1 MLSGKLLTAAVVIS
15 AMFAIAFVVRSAPPA
30 VPVVPKAK
38 ANLNFVVKD
47 SNGNAV
53 NLASFAGKPLLL
65 NMWATWCGPCKIETP
80 QLMAL
85 ADKYR
90 DRGLAVVGLNVD
102 DDPEDVL
109 GFAKEFKVNYPMLVG
124 KGQTG
129 LLEAVGYEG
138 ELPLSLLIMPDG
150 TINEIVLGLHKTP
163 DWERMIEA
171 LFQ

>member
-1 MLSGKLLTAAVVIS
+1 MSGKVLAAAAVIG
-15 AMFAIAFVVRSAPPA
+15 AMFAVAFVVRSGGPA
-30 VPVVPKAK
+30 EPVVPKTK
-38 ANLNFVVKD
+38 VNLSFVVND
-47 SNGNAV
+47 SNGNKV

-90 DRGLAVVGLNVD
+90 ARGLAVVGLNVD
-102 DDPEDVL
+102 DNPEAVRA
-109 GFAKEFKVNYPMLVG
+109 FANEFKVNYPMLVG
-124 KGQTG
+124 LGQTG

-138 ELPLSLLIMPDG
+138 ELPLSLLIKADG

>member
-1 MLSGKLLTAAVVIS
+1 MSGKILAAAAVIG
-15 AMFAIAFVVRSAPPA
+15 AGFAVAFVARSGAPVGPPKPKVNLAFVVE
-30 VPVVPKAK
+30 
-38 ANLNFVVKD
+38 D
-47 SNGNAV
+47 MNGKKID
-53 NLASFAGKPLLL
+53 LASYAGKPLVL

-90 DRGLAVVGLNVD
+90 ARGVAFVGLNVD
-102 DDPEDVL
+102 DTPEAVRA
-109 GFAKEFKVNYPMLVG
+109 FADELKVNYPMLIGV
-124 KGQTG
+124 GQTG

-138 ELPLSLLIMPDG
+138 ELPLSLLIKADG

-163 DWERMIEA
+163 EWERMIEA

>member
-1 MLSGKLLTAAVVIS
+1 MSGKVLAAAAVIGAV
-15 AMFAIAFVVRSAPPA
+15 FAVAFVARSGAPAGPQK
-30 VPVVPKAK
+30 PKV
-38 ANLNFVVKD
+38 NLAFIVEDISGKKVD
-47 SNGNAV
+47 
-53 NLASFAGKPLLL
+53 LASFAGKPLVL

-90 DRGLAVVGLNVD
+90 ARGLAIVGLNVD
-102 DDPEDVL
+102 DPPDAVRA
-109 GFAKEFKVNYPMLVG
+109 FANEFKVNYPMLIG
-124 KGQTG
+124 LGQAG

-138 ELPLSLLIMPDG
+138 ELPLSLLIKADG

-163 DWERMIEA
+163 EWERMIGA